1 MQVIEMGNLAQA
13 HAKEDPNLG
22 LVPDTS
28 LPESGLLIEGTAEE
42 LQALGPVIFRDV
54 IVTAKDENVDYKSV
68 ARIFCS
74 HGFDVYKLAK
84 AVEEVIAEQQDG
96 APAGV
101 YRTPAAIVTAL
112 KKEGLA

>member
-1 MQVIEMGNLAQA
+1 MGEISQA
-13 HAKEDPNLG
+13 HAKDDPNLG
-22 LVPDTS
+22 LVPDTT
-28 LPESGLLIEGTAEE
+28 LPEHGIIIEATQEE
-42 LQALGPVIFRDV
+42 LKALGPVIFRDV
-54 IVTAKDENVDYKSV
+54 LVTAKDENVDYKSV

-74 HGFDVYKLAK
+74 HGFDVYKLYK

-112 KKEGLA
+112 KQEGLA